1 MEELHFVHVELKRET
16 WAYPKMEIGSPD
28 EAVTVV
34 QNLIENLDREMVITI
49 QVATDGSVI
58 NASVCSVGTM
68 TQALISPAEVLRTT
82 LLSGAHGIVMIHNHP
97 SGSCQPSKEDL
108 QTAKKIATACDL
120 IGAELIDFIVIG
132 AYGYIHSVKQN
143 EEVWLQ
149 SSYKYLFEG
158 IVSK

>member
-120 IGAELIDFIVIG
+120 IGVELIDFIVIG